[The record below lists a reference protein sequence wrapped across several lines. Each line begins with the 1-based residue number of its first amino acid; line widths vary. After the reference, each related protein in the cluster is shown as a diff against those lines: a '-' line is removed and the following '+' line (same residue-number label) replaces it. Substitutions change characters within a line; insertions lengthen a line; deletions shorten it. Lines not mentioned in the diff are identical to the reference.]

1 MDLEV
6 ATHFI
11 TALLVLF
18 PVTYAYLSLKLTKKR
33 SVFAKNLFY
42 LSLGIL
48 PLATYHLFEG
58 VDALGIGVGPLLPPE
73 GTLAHT
79 LIDHLTTGIAFF
91 AIGLFCRWVH
101 MTYIA
106 PIHKAKKVFE

>member
-1 MDLEV
+1 M
-6 ATHFI
+6 THFI

-18 PVTYAYLSLKLTKKR
+18 PISYAYLSLKTTKKR

-42 LSLGIL
+42 LSMGII
-48 PLATYHLFEG
+48 PLATYHFFEG
-58 VDALGIGVGPLLPPE
+58 LDAMGLGPFLPPE
-73 GTLAHT
+73 GTLTHT

-101 MTYIA
+101 KTYIA
-106 PIHKAKKVFE
+106 PIHVARKVFE